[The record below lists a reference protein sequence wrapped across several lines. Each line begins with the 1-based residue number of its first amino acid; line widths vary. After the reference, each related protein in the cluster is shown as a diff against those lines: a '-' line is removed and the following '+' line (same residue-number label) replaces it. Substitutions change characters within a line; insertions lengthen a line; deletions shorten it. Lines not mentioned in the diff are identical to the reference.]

1 MGVTISTQETIRL
14 LPGQERR
21 FLSKQKHPAMQ
32 FRQFSVLSIF
42 SVLVTLTIGRPR
54 IVINN
59 SMSMSNGLQTDR
71 SSTKKPLSACEEAI
85 YSCCSD
91 QWSTF
96 LKSARC
102 FELNNCPGINF
113 IANPCFRL
121 PSVINRI

>member
-14 LPGQERR
+14 PPGQEGRY
-21 FLSKQKHPAMQ
+21 LPKQKHPAMQ

-54 IVINN
+54 IESSNSMRNVINS
-59 SMSMSNGLQTDR
+59 SMSMSNSNSNSLQTDT

-102 FELNNCPGINF
+102 
-113 IANPCFRL
+113 
-121 PSVINRI
+121 

>member
-1 MGVTISTQETIRL
+1 M
-14 LPGQERR
+14 
-21 FLSKQKHPAMQ
+21 
-32 FRQFSVLSIF
+32 QFSVLSIF
-42 SVLVTLTIGRPR
+42 SVLVTSTIGRPR
-54 IVINN
+54 IESSNSMRNVISN
-59 SMSMSNGLQTDR
+59 SMSMSNSNSLQTDT

-121 PSVINRI
+121 SSVINGI

>member
-14 LPGQERR
+14 PPGQEGRY
-21 FLSKQKHPAMQ
+21 LPKQKHPAMQ
-32 FRQFSVLSIF
+32 FRQFSILSIF

-54 IVINN
+54 IENSN
-59 SMSMSNGLQTDR
+59 SMRNGLQTDR

-85 YSCCSD
+85 YSCCSN

>member
-1 MGVTISTQETIRL
+1 
-14 LPGQERR
+14 
-21 FLSKQKHPAMQ
+21 MQ

-54 IVINN
+54 IESSN
-59 SMSMSNGLQTDR
+59 SMRNVMNNSMSNGLQTDR
-71 SSTKKPLSACEEAI
+71 RSTKKPLSACEEAI

-121 PSVINRI
+121 PWVINRI